1 MIIELKSQL
10 SDAIDD
16 KSEFEQQ
23 QIKKISNLEEKNQ
36 MLSKKVHE
44 KCKEVRKLK
53 QVNIWS
59 W

>member
-53 QVNIWS
+53 QVNI
-59 W
+59 